1 MNEAYFIAFLA
12 ATITA
17 GTPLLFAAAGE
28 MMVERSGIL
37 NLGVEGMMLMGA
49 VCGFIATYLTG
60 NHWWGVLAAAAAGGA
75 MAFIHAF
82 ISVTMRGNQVVS
94 GLALTIF
101 GAGLSDFVGKNYF
114 GLPISDRF
122 EPVAVPYLSEIPAL
136 GKILFSQ
143 DALVYLSF
151 ATVLILYIILFK
163 TSWGMSLRAVGEDPS
178 AADASG
184 ISVYKARYINT
195 ILGGALA
202 GIGGAYLSLAFAP
215 AWMQNMTA
223 GRGWIAVA
231 LVIFGMWAPGK
242 VMLGAYL
249 FGGVEAL
256 TYRLQAVG
264 VSISPFFLQMLP
276 YILTIVVLVLAVRL
290 KKDEAGPPRALGI
303 AYDREER

>member
-28 MMVERSGIL
+28 MMAERSGIL

-75 MAFIHAF
+75 MACIHAF

-101 GAGLSDFVGKNYF
+101 GMGLSDFVGKNYI
-114 GLPISDRF
+114 GLPIGDRF
-122 EPVAVPYLSEIPAL
+122 APVNVPYLSKIPAL
-136 GKILFSQ
+136 GKIFFSQ

-151 ATVLILYIILFK
+151 GVALVLYILLFK

-184 ISVYKARYINT
+184 ISVSKVRYVNT

-264 VSISPFFLQMLP
+264 VSISPFFLQMMP
-276 YILTIVVLVLAVRL
+276 YILTIVVLVMAVRL
-290 KKDEAGPPRALGI
+290 KKDEAGPPQALGA